1 MTCNIFNNE
10 ESLSTNY
17 INGVFAKLL
26 LSDAPGSILF
36 NQYIQL
42 AEFLSKPIKSLSEFE
57 FNFYSPSGELY
68 EFNGLD
74 HSFTLE
80 IYEDHTSLNSTNINP
95 KTSNILTDNY
105 SENKKLDIS
114 DFNLD
119 LQNRKSKT

>member
-1 MTCNIFNNE
+1 MTCNIFDNE

-17 INGVFAKLL
+17 VNGVFAKLL

-80 IYEDHTSLNSTNINP
+80 IYEDHTSCLLY
-95 KTSNILTDNY
+95 TSPSPRD
-105 SENKKLDIS
+105 
-114 DFNLD
+114 
-119 LQNRKSKT
+119 